1 MKTYHV
7 RYRNT
12 QGTLIRILTA
22 VQRRTIDLPFVHA
35 EQDGEQHV
43 VTLAL
48 EMNAKQTEQVC
59 RDWRAIVDVEEVS
72 ISDGIVNACNASD
85 VATNFVR
92 RASAQAGAKA

>member
-48 EMNAKQTEQVC
+48 KMNAKQTEQVC

-72 ISDGIVNACNASD
+72 TSDGIVNACNASD
-85 VATNFVR
+85 VATR
-92 RASAQAGAKA
+92 QRASAQAGAKA